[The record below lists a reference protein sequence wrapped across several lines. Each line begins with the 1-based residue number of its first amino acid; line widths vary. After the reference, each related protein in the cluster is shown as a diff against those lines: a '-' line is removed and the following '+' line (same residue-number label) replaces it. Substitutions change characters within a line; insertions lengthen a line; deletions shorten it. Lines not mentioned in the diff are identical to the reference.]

1 MSLRHE
7 CRLGQGSC
15 GRSLAEESLCWEN
28 CVVKVPSVRIV
39 DESAQNRADDEKNE
53 VVTENNQSGRRRI
66 QVVRRR

>member
-1 MSLRHE
+1 MSLH
-7 CRLGQGSC
+7 QGR
-15 GRSLAEESLCWEN
+15 GPGGAFTRRSLAEESLCWEN

>member
-1 MSLRHE
+1 M
-7 CRLGQGSC
+7 
-15 GRSLAEESLCWEN
+15 
-28 CVVKVPSVRIV
+28 VKVPSVRIV

>member
-1 MSLRHE
+1 MSLH
-7 CRLGQGSC
+7 QGR
-15 GRSLAEESLCWEN
+15 GPGGAFARRSLAEESLCWEN